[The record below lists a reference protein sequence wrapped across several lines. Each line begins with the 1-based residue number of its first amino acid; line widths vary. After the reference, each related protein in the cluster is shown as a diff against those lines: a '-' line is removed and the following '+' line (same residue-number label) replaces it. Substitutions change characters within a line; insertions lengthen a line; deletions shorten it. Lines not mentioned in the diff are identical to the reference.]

1 LNICI
6 IDYGVGNTFSIKRA
20 IEFCGFNAEITKN
33 FTTIKSADRII
44 LPGVGSFGSAMTKLR
59 NLDLVQVIRDC
70 INKDTPILGVC
81 LGMQLLFT
89 SSEEF
94 GHSGGL
100 DVISGVV
107 ERLPLPTP
115 MGPQY
120 KIPHVGWSKVVPID
134 DNRDLGLSKVEFM
147 YFSHSFRVIPSSEE
161 HVLAKTSYG
170 GSEFCSAVKRENVY
184 GVQFHPELSGRSGL
198 EIYAEFL
205 RV

>member
-1 LNICI
+1 MNICI

-20 IEFCGFNAEITKN
+20 IEACGLNAEITKDSE
-33 FTTIKSADRII
+33 TISAADKII
-44 LPGVGSFGSAMTKLR
+44 LPGVGSFGLAMTKLR
-59 NLDLVQVIRDC
+59 HLDLIQVIRGC
-70 INKDTPILGVC
+70 IDRDTPILGIC
-81 LGMQLLFT
+81 LGMQLLFS

-94 GHSGGL
+94 GYTAGL

-107 ERLPLPTP
+107 VRFPSPTP
-115 MGPQY
+115 TGPQY
-120 KIPHVGWSKVVPID
+120 KIPHVGWSKVVPIY

-147 YFSHSFRVIPSSEE
+147 YFSHSFRVIPSLEA

-198 EIYAEFL
+198 NIYAEFL